1 MLTPSS
7 STWYTL
13 IYMLYVTVYV
23 ICYMLYVYQYIWKD
37 MLSTL
42 YEGMGLSK
50 LLLLKQ
56 ATEQFRDFCGS
67 TKVPNDLTH
76 TWPMLHQLYIY
87 SFCCFLH
94 ISIYMHVLSHINIT
108 ISMASCTYI
117 YVDIYIYIIYIHMYN
132 FDPPLIPAASYLRW
146 TAPFPLTVT
155 PQHRDDAAPEAQSR
169 CGYPM
174 VV

>member
-1 MLTPSS
+1 
-7 STWYTL
+7 
-13 IYMLYVTVYV
+13 
-23 ICYMLYVYQYIWKD
+23 MLYVYQYIWKD

-87 SFCCFLH
+87 
-94 ISIYMHVLSHINIT
+94 I
-108 ISMASCTYI
+108 
-117 YVDIYIYIIYIHMYN
+117 
-132 FDPPLIPAASYLRW
+132 
-146 TAPFPLTVT
+146 
-155 PQHRDDAAPEAQSR
+155 
-169 CGYPM
+169 
-174 VV
+174 